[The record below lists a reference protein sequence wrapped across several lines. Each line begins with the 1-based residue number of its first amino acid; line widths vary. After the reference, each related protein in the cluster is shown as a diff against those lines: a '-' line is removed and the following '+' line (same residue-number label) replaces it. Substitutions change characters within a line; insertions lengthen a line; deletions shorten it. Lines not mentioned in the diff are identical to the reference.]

1 MQMRTQRRKK
11 MSGRMGKGEE
21 EEEGVRRKGG
31 GISWESPERKIV
43 TVRKSRDIGR
53 NWKGKLIFWG
63 LRSGRKSSLIEFG
76 WCSCKHSFTH

>member
-31 GISWESPERKIV
+31 GRSWESPERKIV

-63 LRSGRKSSLIEFG
+63 VENWKEILLHLIWMVFL
-76 WCSCKHSFTH
+76 